1 MPMSAFGSMS
11 VPAASAG
18 GGFATAI
25 VNAEPYA
32 VFTGTGTAAT
42 KRRITSSTRMPSASA
57 R

>member
-11 VPAASAG
+11 VPATSAG

-25 VNAEPYA
+25 VNAESYA